1 VYLFAEGTG
10 GFGVGT
16 PIFVGKGYGYVDPS
30 WLKNNPDKTIIDAI
44 GGSSYGISGSSLL
57 SGSVSKGYDGGA
69 INTEFG
75 IITSA
80 GTNFTYRRTIF
91 IGNIKDF

>member
-1 VYLFAEGTG
+1 MQLVEVAMAYQEA
-10 GFGVGT
+10 VCC
-16 PIFVGKGYGYVDPS
+16 
-30 WLKNNPDKTIIDAI
+30 
-44 GGSSYGISGSSLL
+44 
-57 SGSVSKGYDGGA
+57 VSKGYDDGA

>member
-1 VYLFAEGTG
+1 MWAHD
-10 GFGVGT
+10 
-16 PIFVGKGYGYVDPS
+16 FVGKGYGYVDPS
-30 WLKNNPDKTIIDAI
+30 WLKTHPNKGLIGAI
-44 GGSSYGISGSSLL
+44 QGTSYGISGSSLL
-57 SGSVSKGYDGGA
+57 SGSVSKGYDDGA

>member
-1 VYLFAEGTG
+1 MA
-10 GFGVGT
+10 
-16 PIFVGKGYGYVDPS
+16 
-30 WLKNNPDKTIIDAI
+30 
-44 GGSSYGISGSSLL
+44 ISGSSLL